1 MKVELRLRTG
11 FFETTSY
18 WMEVGKNQIVLL
30 PLSPGGGKEE
40 IVIPG
45 EAIAA
50 VTVLEKKNPEIEI
63 QTNEG
68 FFSGTLAPET
78 DLAMLFD
85 LLKSKLN
92 KKVIYEGGIGHA

>member
-18 WMEVGKNQIVLL
+18 WLEVRRNQIALL
-30 PLSPGGGKEE
+30 PLSPNEGKEK

-45 EAIAA
+45 EAITA
-50 VTVLEKKNPEIEI
+50 VTLLEKKNPEIEI
-63 QTNEG
+63 QTKEG
-68 FFSGTLAPET
+68 LFSGTLAPET
-78 DLAMLFD
+78 DLGMLFD
-85 LLKSKLN
+85 LMKSKLN